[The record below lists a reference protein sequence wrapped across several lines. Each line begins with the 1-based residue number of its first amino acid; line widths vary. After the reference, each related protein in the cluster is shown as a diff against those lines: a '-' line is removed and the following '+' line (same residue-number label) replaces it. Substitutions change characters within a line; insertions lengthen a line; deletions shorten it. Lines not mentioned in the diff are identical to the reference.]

1 MAESW
6 QRRESQR
13 RVPVAFEGAFA
24 LRPGPIL
31 AALILSAFS
40 PLGAHAFSAS
50 HDGRWQVELETTV
63 GNCAKSGV
71 AVLTVKGGQLAGID
85 ASGVSPWGYIDESNT
100 FVGHFNAGAKMLRAN
115 GDVKG
120 NSASGPWSS
129 QTDYCGGR
137 WTAHK
142 ID

>member
-1 MAESW
+1 MT
-6 QRRESQR
+6 
-13 RVPVAFEGAFA
+13 
-24 LRPGPIL
+24 
-31 AALILSAFS
+31 AA
-40 PLGAHAFSAS
+40 
-50 HDGRWQVELETTV
+50 GRWNSRPPSAIVR
-63 GNCAKSGV
+63 KSGV
-71 AVLTVKGGQLAGID
+71 AILTVKGGQLAAID
-85 ASGVSPWGYIDESNT
+85 TSGVSPWGYIDESNT
-100 FVGHFNAGAKMLRAN
+100 FVGHFNAGSKMLRAN

>member
-1 MAESW
+1 
-6 QRRESQR
+6 
-13 RVPVAFEGAFA
+13 
-24 LRPGPIL
+24 LRPGPIVV
-31 AALILSAFS
+31 ALILSSFF

-63 GNCAKSGV
+63 GACAKSGV
-71 AVLTVKGGQLAGID
+71 AVLTVKGGQLASID
-85 ASGVSPWGYIDESNT
+85 ASGVSPWGYIDDSNT
-100 FVGHFNAGAKMLRAN
+100 FVGHFNAGSKMLRAN

-142 ID
+142 LN